1 MRELFLA
8 LLAGDR
14 GHGYELKQTLQQEFG
29 DLLPALNAGQIY
41 STLSRLERDG
51 LVVGQSVAGDS
62 RRKRVYELTQEGR
75 TALARWIEAPV
86 PGTRLKDEFF
96 MKFAVLVSVGLAD
109 PRTLIDGQRRE
120 YMQSLRDLDAVLAAN
135 GKGLAAELL
144 VEGAVLHLKADLE
157 WLDLIEHRM
166 TAREEST

>member
-8 LLAGDR
+8 LLAGD
-14 GHGYELKQTLQQEFG
+14 GVHGYELKQALEQEFG
-29 DLLPALNAGQIY
+29 ALLPALNAGQIY
-41 STLSRLERDG
+41 STLARLERDG
-51 LVVGQSVAGDS
+51 LVVGESVEGDN
-62 RRKRVYELTQEGR
+62 RRKRVYGLTEAGR
-75 TALARWIEAPV
+75 AELARWIAAPV

-96 MKFAVLVSVGLAD
+96 MKFAVLASAGLAN

-135 GKGLAAELL
+135 GNGAAAELL

-157 WLDLIEHRM
+157 WLELIEERM
-166 TAREEST
+166 TP